1 MIFVSGLVVEWIR
14 VKLAII
20 LKIDELS
27 KKIAFIID
35 ALLGKAVALLN

>member
-27 KKIAFIID
+27 KIAFIID